1 MVLITKI
8 VQFFEQNVIACWLL
22 KVFNPSEFNISSE
35 TAINVELY
43 FNTSGNIRFRGL
55 FHNTAR
61 YIKLCKLSESDWKP
75 VEKLMKKTLV
85 KSLCLLRK
93 KYVLNLFLNPST
105 PFAT

>member
-8 VQFFEQNVIACWLL
+8 VQFFEQKVIACWLL

-61 YIKLCKLSESDWKP
+61 YIKLKTSGKINEEDISE
-75 VEKLMKKTLV
+75 VAV
-85 KSLCLLRK
+85 SL
-93 KYVLNLFLNPST
+93 
-105 PFAT
+105 A